1 MGNYKFNTFG
11 FNFDDLGKAVDD
23 LVNNIKVNDIFGAD
37 SRCTSPSIN
46 AIEYTTHLELDVAAP
61 GLRKEDFDLHVE
73 NNLLTISADKA
84 QKEIPE
90 EAKIRRKEFNYSNFK
105 RTFKLGTE
113 FDFEKI
119 TARYEQGVLSI
130 RIPKKG
136 EDASSKIKVNIL

>member
-37 SRCTSPSIN
+37 SRSTSPSIN
-46 AIEYTTHLELDVAAP
+46 AIEYATHLELDVAAP

-90 EAKIRRKEFNYSNFK
+90 EAKIRRKEFNYSSFK

-136 EDASSKIKVNIL
+136 EDASSKIKVNVL